1 MARELGYDILAQG
14 IGGYRYEPNDVMT
27 VDGFTPD
34 KIIVALGT
42 NWYDDSSYD
51 YEFNVTEFYK
61 RLISVFPNT
70 PVLAI
75 TPIWRGDIDNWERF
89 IWCINKVK
97 DTCAKYECIKL
108 VDGFTLVPNVEEC
121 FSDRA
126 HPNSFGS
133 LMYSN
138 NLIKAIKKLK
148 F

>member
-1 MARELGYDILAQG
+1 MEEKTDILY
-14 IGGYRYEPNDVMT
+14 II
-27 VDGFTPD
+27 
-34 KIIVALGT
+34 KI
-42 NWYDDSSYD
+42 
-51 YEFNVTEFYK
+51 
-61 RLISVFPNT
+61 
-70 PVLAI
+70 
-75 TPIWRGDIDNWERF
+75 
-89 IWCINKVK
+89 K
-97 DTCAKYECIKL
+97 DTCAKYDSIKL